1 MARMAS
7 GASRVTSRE
16 MQGSS
21 RAALRPVEGGPGRS
35 RKCGLWGCLTP
46 GRRSGRSCGAAPWRC
61 RAECYTPE
69 RGRCGSATS
78 WRPLELRCRLLRHQ
92 VRWLL
97 GAVLTVSAA
106 RDACLRQGQ
115 EVPGSPGAGVEEPG
129 PHPAPSRLLH
139 LGVPGWGR
147 GVGGQV
153 DGGTQDGQGGGGSA
167 SAESP
172 PWAKAEPGQYLSF

>member
-92 VRWLL
+92 SGPTLDMPVPSSFNDIGQHWRLWHF
-97 GAVLTVSAA
+97 VS
-106 RDACLRQGQ
+106 QVWYEQ
-115 EVPGSPGAGVEEPG
+115 EVTLPE
-129 PHPAPSRLLH
+129 
-139 LGVPGWGR
+139 
-147 GVGGQV
+147 Q
-153 DGGTQDGQGGGGSA
+153 
-167 SAESP
+167 
-172 PWAKAEPGQYLSF
+172 

>member
-92 VRWLL
+92 DGDRSHQSL
-97 GAVLTVSAA
+97 GPFPACDLCDQLQLCSRQEDA
-106 RDACLRQGQ
+106 RCYSVAL
-115 EVPGSPGAGVEEPG
+115 AGVQWCDHSSLQP
-129 PHPAPSRLLH
+129 
-139 LGVPGWGR
+139 
-147 GVGGQV
+147 
-153 DGGTQDGQGGGGSA
+153 
-167 SAESP
+167 
-172 PWAKAEPGQYLSF
+172 